1 MTAEQFH
8 DAVSLLPMELVE
20 EVDRRRR
27 VPGKKPIPWGKY
39 MSLAACLVLLLG
51 CTWVVN
57 GMFHAGSK
65 ATESALQEDRDTGA
79 IAADEAAPMEAP
91 EAAPAAGEP
100 GLTFLAVA
108 AAPVLADSSTNYQ
121 SPPQVQ
127 IISRAE
133 DLPVAMDLP
142 EGWFDTHD
150 LLAIFL
156 TGYAEAPHPLEIL
169 RDGDGWQVL
178 FPAAEEEHTAKDWYV
193 LLEAPKG
200 QISPEQVHLTFVET

>member
-8 DAVSLLPMELVE
+8 DALSLLPMELVE
-20 EVDRRRR
+20 EVDRHRQY
-27 VPGKKPIPWGKY
+27 PKKKPIPWGRY
-39 MSLAACLVLLLG
+39 AGLAACLVLLFG
-51 CTWVVN
+51 CAWVAN

-79 IAADEAAPMEAP
+79 ITADEAAPMEAE

-108 AAPVLADSSTNYQ
+108 EDPVLADSSINYQ

-127 IISRAE
+127 IISRPK

-142 EGWFDTHD
+142 EGWFDSHD
-150 LLAIFL
+150 LVAIFL
-156 TGYAEAPHPLEIL
+156 IGYAEAPQPLEIL
-169 RDGDGWQVL
+169 REGDSWQIS
-178 FPAAEEEHTAKDWYV
+178 FAAAGVSDQAKDWYV
-193 LLEAPKG
+193 LLEASRG
-200 QISPEQVHLTFVET
+200 QISPDQVRLTFGAA

>member
-8 DAVSLLPMELVE
+8 DAVSLLTMELIE
-20 EVDRRRR
+20 ETDRRRQY
-27 VPGKKPIPWGKY
+27 PKKKPIPWGKY

-51 CTWVVN
+51 CAWVAN
-57 GMFHAGSK
+57 DMFHAGSK

-79 IAADEAAPMEAP
+79 ITADEAAPMEAE

-108 AAPVLADSSTNYQ
+108 EDPVLADSSINYQ

-127 IISRAE
+127 IISRPK

-142 EGWFDTHD
+142 EGWFDSHD
-150 LLAIFL
+150 LVAIFL
-156 TGYAEAPHPLEIL
+156 IGYAEAPQPLEIL

-178 FPAAEEEHTAKDWYV
+178 FPAAGGSDQAKDWYV

-200 QISPEQVHLTFVET
+200 QLSPDQVRLSFGTA

>member
-8 DAVSLLPMELVE
+8 DALSLLPMELVE
-20 EVDRRRR
+20 EVDRRRQY
-27 VPGKKPIPWGKY
+27 PKKKPIPWGKY
-39 MSLAACLVLLLG
+39 VGVAACLVLLLG
-51 CTWVVN
+51 CAWVAP

-79 IAADEAAPMEAP
+79 ITADEAAPMEVP

-100 GLTFLAVA
+100 ELTFLAVVEDS
-108 AAPVLADSSTNYQ
+108 VLADSSINYQ

-133 DLPVAMDLP
+133 DSPVAVDLP
-142 EGWFDTHD
+142 EGWFDSHD
-150 LLAIFL
+150 LVAISL
-156 TGYAEAPHPLEIL
+156 TGYAEAPKPLEIL
-169 RDGDGWQVL
+169 REGDGWEIL
-178 FPAAEEEHTAKDWYV
+178 FPAAEREDTAKDWYV

-200 QISPEQVHLTFVET
+200 QISPEQVQVSIG

>member
-20 EVDRRRR
+20 EVDRRRQSPR
-27 VPGKKPIPWGKY
+27 KKSIPWGKY
-39 MSLAACLVLLLG
+39 AGLAACLVLLLG
-51 CTWVVN
+51 CTWLVN

-65 ATESALQEDRDTGA
+65 ATESALQEARDTDA
-79 IAADEAAPMEAP
+79 ITAEEAAPMEAA

-108 AAPVLADSSTNYQ
+108 AAPVLTDSSINYQ

-127 IISRAE
+127 VISQAE
-133 DLPVAMDLP
+133 DSPVTMDLP
-142 EGWFDTHD
+142 EGWFDSRD
-150 LLAIFL
+150 LVAIYL
-156 TGYAEAPHPLEIL
+156 TGYAKAPQPLEIL
-169 RDGDGWQVL
+169 RDGDSWQIQ
-178 FPAAEEEHTAKDWYV
+178 FAAAGVSDQAKDWYV

-200 QISPEQVHLTFVET
+200 QLSPDQVRLSFGTA